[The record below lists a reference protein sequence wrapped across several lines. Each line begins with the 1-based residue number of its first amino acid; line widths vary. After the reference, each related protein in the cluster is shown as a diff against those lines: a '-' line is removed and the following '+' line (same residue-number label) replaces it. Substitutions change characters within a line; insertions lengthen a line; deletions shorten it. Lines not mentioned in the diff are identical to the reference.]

1 MGGGQ
6 PGGELPLPLMAR
18 LVEGF
23 RASMYTSLHSQ
34 GGGRVIS
41 RDFVQRNL
49 SDFLFQKSIF
59 RPSPSDFR
67 FPPIRSI
74 ASFIRTKRSVI
85 ISHYQNENGRKL

>member
-18 LVEGF
+18 PVEGF

-34 GGGRVIS
+34 GGGRVI
-41 RDFVQRNL
+41 L
-49 SDFLFQKSIF
+49 SKGIFLIFYFLFQKRIF

-74 ASFIRTKRSVI
+74 ASFIHTKRSVI

>member
-23 RASMYTSLHSQ
+23 RASMYASLHSQ

-49 SDFLFQKSIF
+49 SDFLFFISKKDFQTLSIGF
-59 RPSPSDFR
+59 
-67 FPPIRSI
+67 SI
-74 ASFIRTKRSVI
+74 SANSFYSFIHTYKEKC
-85 ISHYQNENGRKL
+85 HN